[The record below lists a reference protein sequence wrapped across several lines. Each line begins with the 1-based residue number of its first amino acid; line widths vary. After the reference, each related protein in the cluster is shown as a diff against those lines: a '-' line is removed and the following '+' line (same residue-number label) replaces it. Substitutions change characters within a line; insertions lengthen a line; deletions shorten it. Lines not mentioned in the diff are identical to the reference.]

1 MVWDFS
7 LYLMCCFAGYDIAI
21 DAMLRD
27 MASQLV
33 LVCDW
38 NIDLRLE
45 YWLTAGILTYG
56 WNIGLRLEY

>member
-1 MVWDFS
+1 
-7 LYLMCCFAGYDIAI
+7 MCCFAGYDIAI

-56 WNIGLRLEY
+56 WNIGMRLEY